1 MMSVN
6 MINFTNQ
13 TMYEILNILTKEL
26 QLLKSN
32 DTLEFTTTNDNFKA
46 WVDLS
51 QILYCKIL
59 MPQTLDDGTILIK
72 FQKLNIQKSFH
83 SEQSENKIE
92 DKYGKD
98 STFSTIQK
106 LKEPSFLHYYLQAIK
121 NATINKRIR
130 ILNLGVNSGDEFEVI
145 KEYTTNFENLELVGI
160 DYCKS
165 AINKASEKFKDDKN
179 ISFYTCDINELESL
193 DLGKFDLIITI
204 GTLQST
210 SLNFKLVFQSIVQ
223 NHLNKDGA
231 MILGFPNCRWIDGSM
246 IYGAKAP
253 NYSFP
258 EMSILYNDVIFCKK
272 YLQQKKYRVTI
283 TGKEYIFLTATSI
296 RK

>member
-6 MINFTNQ
+6 MINFTNENL
-13 TMYEILNILTKEL
+13 YEILEILTHKVEL
-26 QLLKSN
+26 LSKH
-32 DTLEFTTTNDNFKA
+32 DILEFTTTNHNFKV

-51 QILYCKIL
+51 QILHCKIL
-59 MPQTLDDGTILIK
+59 VPEILSDNHLLIK
-72 FQKLNIQKSFH
+72 LQKLNTKQSFH
-83 SEQSENKIE
+83 NEQSTNIIE
-92 DKYGKD
+92 DKYGVD
-98 STFSTIQK
+98 STFSKIQK
-106 LKEPSFLHYYLQAIK
+106 LEEPAFLHYYIQALK
-121 NATINKRIR
+121 NATINKRLR

-145 KEYTTNFENLELVGI
+145 KKYATNFENLELVGI
-160 DYCKS
+160 DYCQS
-165 AINKASEKFKDDKN
+165 AIDKANKKFKDDKN

-193 DLGKFDLIITI
+193 ELGKFDLIITI

-223 NHLNKDGA
+223 NYLNKDGA
-231 MILGFPNCRWIDGSM
+231 MILGFPNCRWIDGEM

-253 NYSFP
+253 NYSFS

-272 YLQQKKYRVTI
+272 YLQQKKFRVTV
-283 TGKEYIFLTATSI
+283 TGKDYIFLTATSI